1 MGGVLYDQPNACFI
15 FLISCHQCAAFKWG
29 DGPLMCAEERLGLS
43 GLLLPIIV
51 KQTSPPPPKTEN
63 HEILIMMGFLLLTL
77 QGAVDT

>member
-1 MGGVLYDQPNACFI
+1 
-15 FLISCHQCAAFKWG
+15 
-29 DGPLMCAEERLGLS
+29 MCAEERLGLS

-51 KQTSPPPPKTEN
+51 KQTSPPPKTEN